1 MAKIKLSTLLL
12 PLQDVD
18 RPTSNP
24 LPPQSEAFA
33 DHQNAQQ
40 ALETV
45 AQQVPNFGTEQAC
58 LFFQSVYLKFSICN
72 YCIIFHFYYICLF
85 IMVNHVFIIYGR
97 IKLIVLSI
105 WRLELVGLVRD
116 AAEFIFTLIN
126 RALCSSRICIMV
138 SGLLGSKMRGSRY
151 VIADSCIL
159 IRTLPNFYTFVQFV
173 GSFYIRI
180 VLAI

>member
-1 MAKIKLSTLLL
+1 MLIGLHQILFPHNQKPLLITRMHNRRWRLLL
-12 PLQDVD
+12 NKYQILELN
-18 RPTSNP
+18 RH
-24 LPPQSEAFA
+24 AFSFNLSIWNFQFA
-33 DHQNAQQ
+33 I
-40 ALETV
+40 TV
-45 AQQVPNFGTEQAC
+45 LYIISIIFAC
-58 LFFQSVYLKFSICN
+58 LSWSIM
-72 YCIIFHFYYICLF
+72 FL
-85 IMVNHVFIIYGR
+85 IIYGR

>member
-1 MAKIKLSTLLL
+1 MAKIKLSTLLF

-72 YCIIFHFYYICLF
+72 YCIISHSIIFACLSWS
-85 IMVNHVFIIYGR
+85 IMFLIIYGR

-105 WRLELVGLVRD
+105 
-116 AAEFIFTLIN
+116 
-126 RALCSSRICIMV
+126 
-138 SGLLGSKMRGSRY
+138 
-151 VIADSCIL
+151 
-159 IRTLPNFYTFVQFV
+159 
-173 GSFYIRI
+173 
-180 VLAI
+180 

>member
-1 MAKIKLSTLLL
+1 MQVEKENECDEDDDWEYVEEGPAEIIWQGNEIIIRKKKVRVPKKDANPLSKREVILTLLIAMLGLCLLYAGCPFSLVMAKIKLSTLLF

-72 YCIIFHFYYICLF
+72 YCIISHFYYICLF

-105 WRLELVGLVRD
+105 
-116 AAEFIFTLIN
+116 
-126 RALCSSRICIMV
+126 
-138 SGLLGSKMRGSRY
+138 
-151 VIADSCIL
+151 
-159 IRTLPNFYTFVQFV
+159 
-173 GSFYIRI
+173 
-180 VLAI
+180 